1 MLKENFKQY
10 QENGKNLKKSK
21 FKKEIKRIKNDK
33 ILKFFR
39 FHLIETWMSTIERS
53 MSDTQNTE
61 VSFDQ
66 YKTIVNKF
74 KVNTLRFI

>member
-1 MLKENFKQY
+1 
-10 QENGKNLKKSK
+10 
-21 FKKEIKRIKNDK
+21 
-33 ILKFFR
+33 
-39 FHLIETWMSTIERS
+39 